1 MPRKFA
7 LKTQIWGVSKDT
19 EHPHR
24 TCGDDSPIIATRTYH
39 SRGNAPSRFTSLPV
53 GLKFSAITYPDV
65 NSTANHLFLIAF
77 TTCLRQ

>member
-1 MPRKFA
+1 MPRKFS
-7 LKTQIWGVSKDT
+7 LKTQRRGVSKDT
-19 EHPHR
+19 EYPHR
-24 TCGDDSPIIATRTYH
+24 PYGDDSPITATRAYH
-39 SRGNAPSRFTSLPV
+39 SQRNAPSRFTSLPV